1 MQPQTFRK
9 KLDASLPLVC
19 PTKTSAA
26 IHMNSTKFSF
36 VGARRVFSHISA
48 QKIRFLPVGHIP
60 EWECSNSL
68 KVSFFTGHFTLPPSF
83 GGLKTEAPSLA
94 HNVPMSKKPQ
104 DVETHLRSFLDGRCT
119 CCFSPPKIKMVRN
132 GKYV

>member
-36 VGARRVFSHISA
+36 GGARRVFSHISA

-68 KVSFFTGHFTLPPSF
+68 KVSFFTGHLTLPPSF
-83 GGLKTEAPSLA
+83 GGLKNRGTFTGSSESQCRKNHKTWKRIFGHFLMEDA
-94 HNVPMSKKPQ
+94 HAGFHPAKLKW
-104 DVETHLRSFLDGRCT
+104 
-119 CCFSPPKIKMVRN
+119 
-132 GKYV
+132 